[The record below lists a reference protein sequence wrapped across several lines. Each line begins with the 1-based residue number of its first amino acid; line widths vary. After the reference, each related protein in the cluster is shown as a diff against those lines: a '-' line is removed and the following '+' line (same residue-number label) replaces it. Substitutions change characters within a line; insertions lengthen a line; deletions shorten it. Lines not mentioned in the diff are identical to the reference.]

1 MKTIKLRD
9 QLRASREIYER
20 ELKRYHQ
27 LSDAEL
33 ARVLAVA
40 SDSTLARVLA
50 VASDSTLARVL
61 AVASDSTV
69 ARALV
74 VASDSTLARAL
85 AVASDSTVARALA
98 VASSSTLARVLVVAS
113 DSTVARALAVASSST
128 LARVNAHVPIV
139 DDLDQRM
146 LGAVES
152 GALDM
157 ATWHCGTA
165 HCRAGWAITFGGD
178 AGKKL
183 ESLVGPE
190 TAARLIYEASTG
202 RIAPDFYASNE
213 DAIADI
219 RRCAGVEVTP

>member
-20 ELKRYHQ
+20 ELKRYDQ

-33 ARVLAVA
+33 ARALDVA
-40 SDSTLARVLA
+40 SDSTLTRVLAAASSSTITRVLALASSSTIARVLALASDSTIERVLAIASDSTIARVLAIASDSTLERVLA
-50 VASDSTLARVL
+50 VARDSTIE
-61 AVASDSTV
+61 
-69 ARALV
+69 
-74 VASDSTLARAL
+74 RAL
-85 AVASDSTVARALA
+85 AVASDSTIERL
-98 VASSSTLARVLVVAS
+98 
-113 DSTVARALAVASSST
+113 
-128 LARVNAHVPIV
+128 NAHVPLV

-157 ATWHCGTA
+157 RNWHCGTT
-165 HCRAGWAITFGGD
+165 HCRAGWAITFAGD
-178 AGKKL
+178 DGKKL

-190 TAARLIYEASTG
+190 TAGRLIYEASTG

>member
-33 ARVLAVA
+33 ARVLALA
-40 SDSTLARVLA
+40 SSSNLARVLA
-50 VASDSTLARVL
+50 L
-61 AVASDSTV
+61 
-69 ARALV
+69 
-74 VASDSTLARAL
+74 
-85 AVASDSTVARALA
+85 
-98 VASSSTLARVLVVAS
+98 ASSSTLARVLALAS
-113 DSTVARALAVASSST
+113 DSTIARVLDAASSST
-128 LARVNAHVPIV
+128 VARVNAHVPIV

-157 ATWHCGTA
+157 ATWHCGTT
-165 HCRAGWAITFGGD
+165 HSRAGWAITFGGD

-190 TAARLIYEASTG
+190 TAGRLIYEASTG